1 MRIPSTE
8 ILPRWGMTC
17 LLMPF
22 SNSLLR
28 RINLSLRSLRSLR
41 SSLRPLRET
50 FHLLFDLLLF
60 VLFPFFNPFGLVLAG
75 SPLAIHVE
83 AFQACWFST
92 QHSALKI
99 SHCCISHG
107 IASLQLNQLLLDSL
121 IMLLFRSTTL
131 YRSQCR

>member
-28 RINLSLRSLRSLR
+28 RINLSLRS
-41 SSLRPLRET
+41 SLRPLRET
-50 FHLLFDLLLF
+50 FHLLFDLLFF

-83 AFQACWFST
+83 GFQACWFST

-121 IMLLFRSTTL
+121 IMLLFRST
-131 YRSQCR
+131 